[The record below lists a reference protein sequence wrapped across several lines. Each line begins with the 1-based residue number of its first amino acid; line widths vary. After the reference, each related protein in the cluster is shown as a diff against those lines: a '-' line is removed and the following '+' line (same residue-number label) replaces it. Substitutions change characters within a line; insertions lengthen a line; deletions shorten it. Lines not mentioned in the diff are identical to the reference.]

1 MKKKKIVIISG
12 AAVVICAVIAGLLWW
27 FIPYFHTISGWDKDS
42 GYRYYIIDNTIELAE
57 YMGSETVIYIPERL
71 KGRKVVV
78 GEYCFSHKDI
88 EEVYVPSTV
97 EVKGF
102 AFSGCTNLQKFS
114 GSSNST
120 IYIGTFYGDENLE
133 EVLFENE
140 IERIEVGAF
149 RDCAKLSEVDFI
161 KSVRYLEG
169 SSFIGTAVE
178 ELPSMENLEY
188 VGNDVFFDTPWEGKQ
203 EGEFVIVGNTLQLYK
218 GSDQVVHIP
227 EGITAIRT
235 AFLYTEK
242 YEYPVQVKE
251 IYISDTVRTLGYNA
265 FLNQED
271 LTIYIPDSVTEI
283 EVDSYGGIHKM
294 EGNIKIVTTA
304 GSYAEEYAKEYGVEY
319 EIVDDWD

>member
-1 MKKKKIVIISG
+1 MKKKYILIILCVVIIG
-12 AAVVICAVIAGLLWW
+12 AAAAGLLWW

-78 GEYCFSHKDI
+78 GEYCFSGADI

-97 EVKGF
+97 EVKGA
-102 AFSGCTNLQKFS
+102 AFIGCTNLRKFS

-120 IYIGTFYGDENLE
+120 IYDRTFYENENLE
-133 EVLFENE
+133 EVLFENK
-140 IERIEVGAF
+140 IEKIEGGAF
-149 RDCAKLSEVDFI
+149 SGCTKIKTVDFI
-161 KSVRYLEG
+161 KDVRYLG
-169 SSFIGTAVE
+169 SWAFLGTDIE
-178 ELPSMENLEY
+178 ELPVMKNLEY
-188 VGNDVFFDTPWEGKQ
+188 VGNSVFEETPWEKKQ
-203 EGEFVIVGNTLQLYK
+203 EGDYVVVGSTLQLYK
-218 GSDQVVHIP
+218 GSDQAVHIP

-235 AFLYTEK
+235 AFAYGEK

-251 IYISDTVRTLGYNA
+251 IYISDTVKTLGYKA
-265 FLNQED
+265 FSGQED
-271 LTIYIPDSVTEI
+271 LTVYIPDSVTEI
-283 EVDSYGGIHKM
+283 EIDKYGKTYKM

-319 EIVDDWD
+319 EIVDGWD